1 LGIELS
7 FLFGSLSS
15 LRTPLLQENKR
26 IAVVARSMRV
36 FRPISQC
43 TCACAYHL
51 KKLLKF
57 VSKKAETMANEA
69 IACFSIVMNQFG
81 SFMSF
86 LSLQ

>member
-1 LGIELS
+1 
-7 FLFGSLSS
+7 
-15 LRTPLLQENKR
+15 
-26 IAVVARSMRV
+26 MRV

-43 TCACAYHL
+43 TCACAYNL

-69 IACFSIVMNQFG
+69 IACFSVVKNQFG
-81 SFMSF
+81 AFSSL